1 MGEGADRGADPD
13 GSDFTGAWQRGGED
27 LTGARL
33 ISEWL
38 WVAARRL
45 G

>member
-13 GSDFTGAWQRGGED
+13 GSDFTGAWLRGGED